1 MKNILKHKKRVTV
14 ICIIALILI
23 GTATF
28 ITCSG
33 FSGGGGSE
41 SVTPPENTDD
51 GKIVK
56 PDDKTVA
63 DYLDNPNL
71 NLYIANSVLTEAGS
85 FRSVSKGTTV
95 STKMGFSIPQDI
107 YAMRIVKGDTVYKQS
122 ASYGIVKIGDE
133 RVVHGNTYLYRS
145 ATELNS
151 LTDMKWSDNVPNS
164 LTRDEFLTRYG
175 YRGNGLTGYILND
188 ETIVSSAFDGHDET
202 TGLYSF
208 TYVLDNE
215 KATARMLYEMRTNS
229 GSSNFATYVKAL
241 LHVTMDENWVI
252 HTISTDCAY
261 NVPLF
266 GSTPC
271 KENLTEEFSDIGKI
285 DDYSLFPHYD
295 YYSKYVDFT
304 AAPPVND
311 DGSDPAPLPT
321 QPTKPAEPQ
330 PTDVLMSMFESYLSG
345 SPLNA
350 ALQTEIEGYNVS
362 ADITLKLDLENLE
375 NIVLSVVTDNGIR
388 LTYAN
393 GGIFAA
399 MNDVKL
405 RASVSDISAALQ
417 QLGIEIQIPEFDLSL
432 LEQDL
437 ASVMSAITL
446 ERSENTVTVRVP
458 VSFENV
464 AIDLTVN
471 GIKTDENSYAFT
483 DATVTVNGVTIYI
496 TSQEKTV
503 EPLDTTDESFVDV
516 CAVIEDYSNVINSAV
531 ELKSAIENKT
541 LSKQSL
547 TLEIQP
553 PKLNIDGKTYETQKM
568 TLRLYASP
576 SKIVITGDKLDLTC
590 TAADNTVT
598 RKQISFGG
606 AFVLPTEETEGRLY
620 LTINNLVNADSD
632 LKISI
637 GSKALVDCIKK
648 RLPELTEAIPQL
660 KELLKIK
667 IDRENVFDYIS
678 MLTALNYDRENDKTL
693 SLAVNAENLL
703 KGAGNL
709 NISLSQPSD
718 DTLSLSVRKP
728 EGSSLT
734 DNISLS
740 IRKDAQTPSA
750 EEIDEAYDVNAKHIN
765 FDSVDTLLQNL
776 INTAKRKSF
785 RLTGKIPVN
794 LNALSIVKAD
804 VELGVDVKI
813 DVEKDENG
821 KDIVYIAAKMARGEL
836 SGVTKMAFADKG
848 GDSYLFYNGKEGLI
862 TIKRNSLRE
871 EKWCSKCNGFECL
884 NTFLHAGF
892 RKNKTISD
900 MDYIGNC
907 GYEETVTE
915 KQFAD
920 NVLGYVLKMINFT
933 QTINDAIIDATNADD
948 KNEFGIDDVFVGYSY
963 ESPTFNVKLNLK
975 PIDNV
980 LGQANVYIEHGED
993 YMFTSLH
1000 GDITLLDI
1008 SGVSAKGTF
1017 DIALTDSVDGEAK
1030 SLTAETTLF

>member
-14 ICIIALILI
+14 ICIIALIFI

-33 FSGGGGSE
+33 LKESGSE

-51 GKIVK
+51 GMSVK
-56 PDDKTVA
+56 PTDKTVA

-85 FRSVSKGTTV
+85 FRSVSRGTSV
-95 STKMGFSIPQDI
+95 STKIGFSITQDI

-122 ASYGIVKIGDE
+122 ASYGIVKTGDE
-133 RVVHGNTYLYRS
+133 RVVHGDTYLYRS
-145 ATELNS
+145 AAELNS
-151 LTDMKWSDNVPNS
+151 VTEMNWSDDTPNS
-164 LTRDEFLTRYG
+164 LTRDEFFNRYG

-188 ETIVSSAFDGHDET
+188 ETIVSSTFDGRDEN

-208 TYVLDNE
+208 TYDLDNE

-229 GSSNFATYVKAL
+229 GSSNFATYEKAI

-271 KENLTEEFSDIGKI
+271 KENLTEEFTDIGLI
-285 DDYSLFPHYD
+285 DDYAQFPHYD
-295 YYSKYVDFT
+295 YYSRYIDFT
-304 AAPPVND
+304 ATPPVD
-311 DGSDPAPLPT
+311 DDNVNPSPLPAKPT
-321 QPTKPAEPQ
+321 QPAEPQ

-350 ALQTEIEGYNVS
+350 ALQTKIGGYDIS
-362 ADITLKLDLENLE
+362 ADITLKLDVEHPE
-375 NIVLSVVTDNGIR
+375 NIVLSAVTDNGIR

-393 GGIFAA
+393 GKIFAA
-399 MNDVKL
+399 INDVKL
-405 RASVSDISAALQ
+405 RASVADIPAALQ
-417 QLGIEIQIPEFDLSL
+417 QLGTEIRIPEFDLSL
-432 LEQDL
+432 LGQNL
-437 ASVMSAITL
+437 ANVMSAITL
-446 ERSENTVTVRVP
+446 ERTETTATVRVP

-464 AIDLTVN
+464 DIELIVN
-471 GIKTDENSYAFT
+471 GKKTDENSYAFT

-496 TSQEKTV
+496 KSQEKTI
-503 EPLDTTDESFVDV
+503 EPLDMSDDSFADV
-516 CAVIEDYSNVINSAV
+516 CAIIEDYSDVVNSVI
-531 ELKSAIENKT
+531 ELKSSIENKT
-541 LSKQSL
+541 LSEKSL

-553 PKLNIDGKTYETQKM
+553 LKLHIDGKTYETQNM

-576 SKIVITGDKLDLTC
+576 SRIVITGDKLDLTC
-590 TAADNTVT
+590 TTADNTVT
-598 RKQISFGG
+598 KKQISFGG
-606 AFVLPTEETEGRLY
+606 AFVLPTEDAEGRLY
-620 LTINNLVNADSD
+620 LTINDLVNPDSD

-637 GSKALVDCIKK
+637 GSKALVDCLKK
-648 RLPELTEAIPQL
+648 RLPELTDAIPQL

-667 IDRENVFDYIS
+667 IDKENIFDYIS
-678 MLTALNYDRENDKTL
+678 MLSALGYDRENDKTL
-693 SLAVNAENLL
+693 SLTVNAETLL

-709 NISLSQPSD
+709 NISLSRPDD
-718 DTLSLSVRKP
+718 DTLSLSVSKP

-734 DNISLS
+734 DNISL
-740 IRKDAQTPSA
+740 ILRKDTRTPSQ
-750 EEIDEAYDVNAKHIN
+750 EEIDGAYDIGAEHIN
-765 FDSVDTLLQNL
+765 FDSADTLLLNL
-776 INTAKRKSF
+776 INTARRKSF

-813 DVEKDENG
+813 DVEKDETG
-821 KDIVYIAAKMARGEL
+821 KDVVYIAAKISRGEL

-862 TIKRNSLRE
+862 TIKRNSLNE
-871 EKWCSKCNGFECL
+871 AKWCGKCNGFECSSS
-884 NTFLHAGF
+884 FLHTAY

-900 MDYIGNC
+900 MDYRGKC

-920 NVLGYVLKMINFT
+920 DVLGYVLKMINFT
-933 QTINDAIIDATNADD
+933 QTINNAIVDATSADD
-948 KNEFGIDDVFVGYSY
+948 KNKFGIDDVFVGYSY
-963 ESPTFNVKLNLK
+963 AAPAFNVKLDLK
-975 PIDNV
+975 PIDSV
-980 LGQANVYIEHGED
+980 LGRANVYIEHGD
-993 YMFTSLH
+993 DFTFTSLH

-1017 DIALTDSVDGEAK
+1017 EIALTDSVDGEAK
-1030 SLTAETTLF
+1030 SLTADATLF